1 MFIQFYLLISIK
13 HKKFSNLGA
22 KAVKLGA
29 CQDEYIFAIKLSTDC
44 SWLSFPSSI
53 WQLLVRI
60 TDNNNLSSNCGLH
73 SFDVDL
79 FNNNHPLI
87 VKHKLLTTV
96 AENYTSGLVHCE
108 LVCQVQNDSINRCLI
123 IPLNPIKLNS
133 LYFVKAEKREKILL
147 INPLEDRHKYVFK
160 YPENVSL
167 ADCLTVITNRNKH
180 RTSKSFYKNII
191 GEC

>member
-1 MFIQFYLLISIK
+1 
-13 HKKFSNLGA
+13 
-22 KAVKLGA
+22 
-29 CQDEYIFAIKLSTDC
+29 
-44 SWLSFPSSI
+44 
-53 WQLLVRI
+53 LVRI

-79 FNNNHPLI
+79 FDNNHPLL
-87 VKHKLLTTV
+87 VKHHLLATV
-96 AENYTSGLVHCE
+96 AENCTSGSVHCE

-133 LYFVKAEKREKILL
+133 LYFVKAEKREKILV

-160 YPENVSL
+160 FPENVSL
-167 ADCLTVITNRNKH
+167 SDCLTIITNRNKH

-191 GEC
+191 GKC

>member
-1 MFIQFYLLISIK
+1 
-13 HKKFSNLGA
+13 
-22 KAVKLGA
+22 
-29 CQDEYIFAIKLSTDC
+29 
-44 SWLSFPSSI
+44 
-53 WQLLVRI
+53 
-60 TDNNNLSSNCGLH
+60 LSSNCGLH
-73 SFDVDL
+73 SFDVDI

-87 VKHKLLTTV
+87 VKHKLLATV

-133 LYFVKAEKREKILL
+133 LYFVKAEKREKILV

-160 YPENVSL
+160 FPENVSL

-180 RTSKSFYKNII
+180 RTSKSFHKNII
-191 GEC
+191 GKCLNQYFPVSN